1 MIFEDICAGRG
12 NRKALSC
19 GFYVKCRYKQ
29 EHHGE
34 ERKSHGHKEQ
44 QPAAQEEY
52 AAMEDVT
59 KASKEQ
65 PARDESM
72 DIDSAP
78 KGLSQ
83 KQQARRKIEK
93 RKAKKSSIVFPKYGE
108 RRSSR
113 KKR

>member
-1 MIFEDICAGRG
+1 
-12 NRKALSC
+12 
-19 GFYVKCRYKQ
+19 
-29 EHHGE
+29 
-34 ERKSHGHKEQ
+34 
-44 QPAAQEEY
+44 
-52 AAMEDVT
+52 
-59 KASKEQ
+59 
-65 PARDESM
+65 M